1 MKQTIDSSMSLA
13 AALKPGQT
21 PKVVL
26 VHQDLAAQKHAM
38 GFWDRVTQLVGNEAA
53 ACASWSVAQLSQPQ
67 VFDQAVAAAVQAEVI
82 VVAVQS
88 ANTLAPALR
97 AWIDSW
103 RGLRRRREG
112 ALIAVL
118 GLPAHPGAS
127 SDCVQEHLHATARKG
142 GMDFTLLEHATHKTP
157 SDCRSSAISH
167 SDCSNL
173 KSS

>member
-1 MKQTIDSSMSLA
+1 MEQSLDSSMSLA
-13 AALKPGQT
+13 AAPKRGQA

-26 VHQDLAAQKHAM
+26 VHQDLAAQQHAM

-88 ANTLAPALR
+88 ANMLPPAFG
-97 AWIDSW
+97 AWIESW

-118 GLPAHPGAS
+118 GLPAQPGAS
-127 SDCVQEHLHATARKG
+127 SDCVQEYLRAIARKS
-142 GMDFTLLEHATHKTP
+142 GMDFTLLEHATP
-157 SDCRSSAISH
+157 PMCGCRGLAIF
-167 SDCSNL
+167 N
-173 KSS
+173 KP